1 MASAD
6 TIRHALQII
15 GEAINV
21 DPDDFLDHESWQFL
35 GLSGLLASATIS
47 DLNDQVGLGL
57 PGDAFTRYSSV
68 GALKAHL
75 SGVSPGNHNPW
86 GPADPWEGIAKPKVP
101 LSVVLQG
108 HPATSGIIVFLFP
121 DGSGAGTS

>member
-6 TIRHALQII
+6 TIQHALQIV

-21 DPDDFLDHESWQFL
+21 DPDDFLDHESWHFL
-35 GLSGLLASATIS
+35 GLGDLLASATTS
-47 DLNDQVGLGL
+47 DLKTQAGIDL
-57 PGDAFTRYSSV
+57 PSDAFTKYPTV
-68 GALKAHL
+68 GALKAYL
-75 SGVSPGNHNPW
+75 SGAPGKHDLAEPT
-86 GPADPWEGIAKPKVP
+86 DPWEGVPKPKVP

-108 HPATSGIIVFLFP
+108 HPGTSAIIVFLFP